1 MILASN
7 TAGNTTILY
16 GFILIKGTTHNR
28 NNSIFTCN
36 CHDRIHSITRQRFA
50 VQIQRQRL
58 IDYNIFGP
66 IFRKYN
72 RHSSICYPNRRLQ
85 RIIRY
90 ISNFCCIGRLL
101 FRHLTCLIIALT
113 VFAAL
118 HLSFI
123 HRGVITSIR
132 ARDVFTVKT
141 CFPVFCHCADRQERE
156 GHHQH

>member
-50 VQIQRQRL
+50 VQIQRQWL
-58 IDYNIFGP
+58 IDYNIFGQ
-66 IFRKYN
+66 IFRQYD
-72 RHSSICYPNRRLQ
+72 RISFICCLNRRSQ
-85 RIIRY
+85 RFIRCT
-90 ISNFCCIGRLL
+90 SNFCCIVWLL
-101 FRHLTCLIIALT
+101 FRHLTRLIIALIIF
-113 VFAAL
+113 VAL
-118 HLSFI
+118 FRSQA
-123 HRGVITSIR
+123 GITSIR

-141 CFPVFCHCADRQERE
+141 CFPVRRHCADRQKRE
-156 GHHQH
+156 GHHHN